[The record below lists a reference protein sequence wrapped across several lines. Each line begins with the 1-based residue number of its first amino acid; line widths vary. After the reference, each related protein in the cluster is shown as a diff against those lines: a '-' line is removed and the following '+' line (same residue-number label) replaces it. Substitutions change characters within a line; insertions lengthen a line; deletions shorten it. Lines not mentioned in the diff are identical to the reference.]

1 MHNLNISKKDVIY
14 ILSLIKM
21 HYVYIDIFMKIYI
34 LKHCKIKK
42 NLLHLFYIYKIYIY

>member
-21 HYVYIDIFMKIYI
+21 HYAYIDIFMKIYI
-34 LKHCKIKK
+34 LKHCKISFK
-42 NLLHLFYIYKIYIY
+42 LIKIS